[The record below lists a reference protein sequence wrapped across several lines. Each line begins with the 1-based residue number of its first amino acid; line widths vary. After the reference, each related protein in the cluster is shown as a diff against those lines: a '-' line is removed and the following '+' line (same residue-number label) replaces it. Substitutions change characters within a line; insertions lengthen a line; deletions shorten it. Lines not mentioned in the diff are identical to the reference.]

1 MKKPLLIILSVAA
14 ALLLML
20 LSGCADK
27 NGAQKM
33 TEKKISP
40 PEKLSYISSI
50 SWENDSLYLCG
61 VKKHGERNIS
71 VLCFRTKDDGKSWE
85 SVWKEKYT
93 APPGMARLEATADF
107 HAGQI
112 WVSWSYLR
120 QENLSGAFT
129 DESALY
135 DLKKGIIG
143 RASGDKARTILQA
156 GLSGSSRIFTATP
169 EYQFRSCDYRT
180 GKVKDISLKNCSGV
194 ADIAQSGNILYLKGL
209 NGGAACCDA
218 GTGKQVSV
226 GKIAGALFQYMD
238 KQKAVGNEREY
249 AVYSSDSEEIAGFYL
264 DRNGIMRFTEV
275 GSQRLADK
283 EDVSFGNKDITFV
296 DSAAKDSSTIYA
308 SVYSSSG
315 DSCSLY
321 RYTLKEK

>member
-61 VKKHGERNIS
+61 VKKHGEKNIS

-143 RASGDKARTILQA
+143 RTSGDKARTILQA
-156 GLSGSSRIFTATP
+156 AAGYSRPRRNISSEVVI
-169 EYQFRSCDYRT
+169 T
-180 GKVKDISLKNCSGV
+180 GP
-194 ADIAQSGNILYLKGL
+194 
-209 NGGAACCDA
+209 
-218 GTGKQVSV
+218 
-226 GKIAGALFQYMD
+226 
-238 KQKAVGNEREY
+238 
-249 AVYSSDSEEIAGFYL
+249 
-264 DRNGIMRFTEV
+264 
-275 GSQRLADK
+275 
-283 EDVSFGNKDITFV
+283 
-296 DSAAKDSSTIYA
+296 AK
-308 SVYSSSG
+308 
-315 DSCSLY
+315 
-321 RYTLKEK
+321 